1 MATID
6 YAKRAARGAALLD
19 RKGPADWRTTV
30 DPRTLQQSSMYGCVL
45 GQVYG
50 DYSAGL
56 RALGLVKPDGD
67 IYDLTGYG
75 MRRVR
80 ELGFQLGEDRNGH
93 DNGNYPDLTAAWR
106 ALLDADALVS

>member
-19 RKGPADWRTTV
+19 RKHVGWRAEV

-56 RALGLVKPDGD
+56 RALGLLKPDQFAHEMTD
-67 IYDLTGYG
+67 YG
-75 MRRVR
+75 LRRVR
-80 ELGFQLGEDRNGH
+80 DLGFQLGENRDGYE
-93 DNGNYPDLTAAWR
+93 NGNYYELTQAWV

>member
-19 RKGPADWRTTV
+19 RKHVGWRAEV

-67 IYDLTGYG
+67 MYDLTGYG